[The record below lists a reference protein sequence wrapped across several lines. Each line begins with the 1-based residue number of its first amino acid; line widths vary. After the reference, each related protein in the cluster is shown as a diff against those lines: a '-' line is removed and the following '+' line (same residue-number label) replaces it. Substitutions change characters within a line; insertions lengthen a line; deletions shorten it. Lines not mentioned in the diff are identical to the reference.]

1 MVDVAG
7 IGINAVDTIIELPRF
22 PSPDEK
28 MKIASARVHAG
39 GQVASA
45 IVACATWGLKTRYA
59 GKVGDDA
66 FGELHRQEFERAGVE
81 AHLIVVGNCASQS
94 SYVLVNQQT
103 GERTILWQ
111 RNARQALQPGDIRK
125 EWATNARLLLVDGHD
140 TRVGAFPARWAREA
154 EVPVLA
160 GVDNIYPGIEELLQV
175 TDYPVTSRKFPE
187 RLTGKRDLLKA
198 LPVIRQRFGSR
209 IVAATLGKEG
219 VLAWEGKSFWYCPAY
234 EVAVRDTTGAGD
246 VFHAAFTYGILQDW
260 PLRRTLDFG
269 CAAAALNCMATGA
282 RGGIKSVAG
291 IESLQKKGRRHPD
304 AFRKEELEHAAS
316 T

>member
-140 TRVGAFPARWAREA
+140 TRAAAVAARWAR
-154 EVPVLA
+154 
-160 GVDNIYPGIEELLQV
+160 
-175 TDYPVTSRKFPE
+175 
-187 RLTGKRDLLKA
+187 GKRDLLKA